1 MWTDYEDNSSDP
13 IVMGIFCEPFSAA
26 EAIRALTE
34 EGFLAIDFIGAL
46 NANMPDLSGFLPGIG
61 VPPNHAD
68 YYNDSFEDGAVLVMV
83 RTPPSKRSKVA
94 REILRRWGGN
104 FPAES

>member
-1 MWTDYEDNSSDP
+1 MLRDYEDKNSDP
-13 IVMGIFCEPFSAA
+13 LVMGLFCEPFSAA

-34 EGFLAIDFIGAL
+34 QGFLAIDLIGAL
-46 NANMPDLSGFLPGIG
+46 NANMPDLTRFLSGIG
-61 VPPNHAD
+61 VPPGDAR

-83 RTPPSKRSKVA
+83 RTPPSKQSKVA